1 MTLMHKRLKTI
12 YTEFPSKFWVVVLTH
27 FIDGIGGTLLFPFF
41 ALYITQKFNVGMTQA
56 GVLLGLFSLF
66 GLAGSMIGGALT
78 DKFGRRRL
86 ALFGLVFSALSTL
99 ALGFVNDLRMMYP
112 LSILIGLLMNIAGP
126 AHQAMIADLLP
137 EEQRNEGFG
146 ILRVVGNLAWIIGPT
161 IGGFVASRS
170 FLLLFILDAILSSL
184 VAVIFYLKIPETRPE
199 TTPEKQA
206 ESILD
211 TLAGYLQVLR
221 DYAFVAFML
230 VGILSLVVYQQ
241 MYNTLSVYLRDVHGI
256 NSQGYGFLL
265 TSSAIT
271 VVLLQF
277 FVSRRIKYRPPF
289 LMMALGT
296 AFYMAGFSMFGFVS
310 VYWLFALAVVII
322 TLGEMVVVPTSQ
334 ALAANFA
341 PEDMRGRYMAVFGLS
356 WAIPQTMG
364 PAAAGLI
371 LDHYNP
377 NLIWYI
383 GGVLCALSAAGY
395 YSLHLRLAGEK
406 RFAPA
411 APDEDA
417 RQAVP

>member
-1 MTLMHKRLKTI
+1 
-12 YTEFPSKFWVVVLTH
+12 
-27 FIDGIGGTLLFPFF
+27 
-41 ALYITQKFNVGMTQA
+41 
-56 GVLLGLFSLF
+56 
-66 GLAGSMIGGALT
+66 
-78 DKFGRRRL
+78 
-86 ALFGLVFSALSTL
+86 
-99 ALGFVNDLRMMYP
+99 
-112 LSILIGLLMNIAGP
+112 
-126 AHQAMIADLLP
+126 
-137 EEQRNEGFG
+137 
-146 ILRVVGNLAWIIGPT
+146 
-161 IGGFVASRS
+161 
-170 FLLLFILDAILSSL
+170 
-184 VAVIFYLKIPETRPE
+184 
-199 TTPEKQA
+199 
-206 ESILD
+206 
-211 TLAGYLQVLR
+211 
-221 DYAFVAFML
+221 
-230 VGILSLVVYQQ
+230 
-241 MYNTLSVYLRDVHGI
+241 
-256 NSQGYGFLL
+256 
-265 TSSAIT
+265 

-296 AFYMAGFSMFGFVS
+296 AFYMVGFSMFGFVS
-310 VYWLFALAVVII
+310 MYGLFALAVVII
-322 TLGEMVVVPTSQ
+322 TLGEMVVVPTAQ

-406 RFAPA
+406 RFAPS